1 MAVIEESHDYHEF
14 GMEMA
19 GRGFSGSY
27 RFGYQGSEK
36 DKEVSGDGN
45 SYTTEFRK
53 LDPRLGRWFSVD
65 PVLQPW
71 QKTLHSPIKVIFHR

>member
-1 MAVIEESHDYHEF
+1 LKNSKNYYPF

-36 DKEVSGDGN
+36 DNEVSGDGN
-45 SYTTEFRK
+45 SYTEEFYYK
-53 LDPRLGRWFSVD
+53 LSF
-65 PVLQPW
+65 
-71 QKTLHSPIKVIFHR
+71 TIFCIQ